1 IRAASTARCRILMA
15 RKKSP
20 SDLVVLSRN
29 NAISHERLSL
39 PVSERRLSFGD
50 KWGYAPAPEAN
61 DYIKLQKRYPLFIG
75 GKFVA
80 PKSGKYFDS
89 INPATEEKL
98 AEIAE
103 ANARDVDLAVKSAR
117 KAYKKVWSKMPGRE
131 RGKFLFRIARLIQEK
146 SRELAVLETMD

>member
-1 IRAASTARCRILMA
+1 MP
-15 RKKSP
+15 RKKSR
-20 SDLVVLSRN
+20 SELVVLPRS
-29 NAISHERLSL
+29 AAVTHERVAL

-50 KWGYAPAPEAN
+50 RWSYAPGPGGH
-61 DYIKLQKRYPLFIG
+61 DYIKPQKRYPLFIG

-117 KAYKKVWSKMPGRE
+117 KAYKKVWKKMSGRE
-131 RGKFLFRIARLIQEK
+131 RGKYLYRSARLIQ
-146 SRELAVLETMD
+146 

>member
-1 IRAASTARCRILMA
+1 MP
-15 RKKSP
+15 RKKSR
-20 SDLVVLSRN
+20 SDLVVLPQKTP
-29 NAISHERLSL
+29 ATHERVAL
-39 PVSERRLSFGD
+39 PVSERRLNFGD
-50 KWGYAPAPEAN
+50 RWGYAPAPEAS
-61 DYIKLQKRYPLFIG
+61 DYIKLQKRYSLFIG

-131 RGKFLFRIARLIQEK
+131 RGKYLFRIARLIQENRASWRCSK
-146 SRELAVLETMD
+146 RWMAARR

>member
-1 IRAASTARCRILMA
+1 MP
-15 RKKSP
+15 RKKSR
-20 SDLVVLSRN
+20 SELVVLPRGG
-29 NAISHERLSL
+29 ALAHERVAL
-39 PVSERRLSFGD
+39 PLSERRLSFGD
-50 KWGYAPAPEAN
+50 RWSYAPAPEAH

-103 ANARDVDLAVKSAR
+103 ANARDIDLAVKSAR
-117 KAYKKVWSKMPGRE
+117 KAYKNVWSEKAGRRRAE
-131 RGKFLFRIARLIQEK
+131 VLFRVPRPLPGKTPRL
-146 SRELAVLETMD
+146 

>member
-1 IRAASTARCRILMA
+1 MP
-15 RKKSP
+15 RKKSR
-20 SDLVVLSRN
+20 SNLVVLSRN
-29 NAISHERLSL
+29 APATHERVAL
-39 PVSERRLSFGD
+39 PLSERRLNFGD
-50 KWGYAPAPEAN
+50 RWSYAAAPEAH

-117 KAYKKVWSKMPGRE
+117 KAYKNVWSKMSGRGGGE
-131 RGKFLFRIARLIQEK
+131 ILFRVARL
-146 SRELAVLETMD
+146 